1 MYRMFEYFPF
11 NMFSKKKKG
20 NEIRTS
26 MEPAI
31 IVHGGAVRFPGKK
44 AEMAL
49 AGTRNAAMK
58 GYEVLLKDKSALE
71 AVEAAICELENDPT
85 FDAGTGSPLTSEGD
99 IEMDA
104 VIMDGRT
111 LESGA
116 VAAVKNVKNPIGLAR
131 KVMEN
136 TDHCL
141 LVGIGANMFA
151 DEEKIPRISTEE
163 LTTEENKRKLE
174 KFKGSYGKAAQ
185 NDFSTRG
192 HDTVGAVAIDNNGN
206 IAFGT
211 STGGITNKRPGRVG
225 DSPLVG
231 IGGYADN
238 NVAGI
243 SCTGHGESITRV
255 ALAHDII
262 SLMKYKDMTLKDAA
276 DEALGTM
283 SKKLAKAKNN
293 FSAGIIGIGKDGIP
307 VFSFRTEQMA
317 WAWAKDGKLHNGVN
331 PRDNV
336 AYSIK
341 VEGNKTTLTKD

>member
-1 MYRMFEYFPF
+1 M
-11 NMFSKKKKG
+11 K
-20 NEIRTS
+20 
-26 MEPAI
+26 PAI
-31 IVHGGAVRFPGKK
+31 IVHGGAVQFPGEK
-44 AEMAL
+44 AERAL
-49 AGTRNAAMK
+49 TGTRNAAMK
-58 GYEVLLKDKSALE
+58 GYEVLLKDMTALE
-71 AVEAAICELENDPT
+71 AVEAAICELEDDPT

-104 VIMDGRT
+104 VIMDGST

-131 KVMEN
+131 KVLEN
-136 TDHCL
+136 TPHCL
-141 LVGIGANMFA
+141 LVGPGANKFA
-151 DEEKIPRISTEE
+151 DEEKIPRISTDD
-163 LTTEENKRKLE
+163 LTTDENREKLALY
-174 KFKGSYGKAAQ
+174 KDSYGKAAQ
-185 NDFSTRG
+185 NDFSTRD
-192 HDTVGAVAIDNNGN
+192 HDTVGAVAIDKNGN

-262 SLMKYKDMTLKDAA
+262 ALMKYKDMTLQDAA

-283 SKKLAKAKNN
+283 SKKLAKAENN

-307 VFSFRTEQMA
+307 VFSFKTKQMA
-317 WAWAKDGKLHNGVN
+317 WAWVKDWKLHNGVN
-331 PRDNV
+331 PGDDDV
-336 AYSIK
+336 YSLK
-341 VEGNKTTLTKD
+341 AVEIKTTLTKDK